1 MGLLR
6 ALCGG
11 CFVVA
16 LAGCATA
23 AKKVDEPTPADY
35 RAQIA
40 AIIKSGLK
48 DPYTVRDAAI
58 TEAGPRTVGA
68 MVTATGVCAR
78 YNAKNSYGA
87 YTGIQ
92 EQGYVFRDG
101 RPISVIITDC
111 DKGTFGPFPELGA
124 PPKV

>member
-1 MGLLR
+1 MRLFR
-6 ALCGG
+6 TFCAG
-11 CFVVA
+11 CSIVA

-23 AKKVDEPTPADY
+23 AKQADEPVPTDY

-40 AIIKSGLK
+40 TIIKSSLK

-58 TEAGPRTVGA
+58 TELGPRTVGGIA
-68 MVTATGVCAR
+68 TVTGVCVR

-92 EQGYVFRDG
+92 EQDYIFRDG
-101 RPISVIITDC
+101 RPVSVIITDC

-124 PPKV
+124 PKA